1 MIRNVN
7 QYKGIIDATMN
18 LSRIYNLAED
28 VMATQNLLSSSPT
41 KNKTLPKKR
50 KKNVSSAFTPEKNLH
65 EQVSIFCDEY
75 SLFIAYVN
83 VFSQLV

>member
-1 MIRNVN
+1 MIRNVD
-7 QYKGIIDATMN
+7 QYKDIIDATMN

-28 VMATQNLLSSSPT
+28 VMATRNLLISSPT
-41 KNKTLPKKR
+41 KNKNLPKQR
-50 KKNVSSAFTPEKNLH
+50 KENVSSVFEFKKNLH
-65 EQVSIFCDEY
+65 DQVASFCDEY